1 MKLFKRRY
9 RIIKDNYLGYEVQ
22 SRMWF
27 LPIWIECSSEMGI
40 MTNTYRSI
48 EEAKEFIQNRVNGG
62 IPIMEYNPHLES
74 TDIPKLC
81 DPINNDLLELASWV
95 VEHKRSIFLDS
106 DIPKSSK
113 ENILLKLGYSNNML
127 N

>member
-1 MKLFKRRY
+1 MKSFKRRY
-9 RIIKDNYLGYEVQ
+9 RIVKDNYLGYEVQ
-22 SRMWF
+22 SRMWL
-27 LPIWIECSSEMGI
+27 LPFWFECNSGTYT
-40 MTNTYRSI
+40 TNTHSSI
-48 EEAKEFIQNRVNGG
+48 EEAKKFIQNRVNGG

>member
-1 MKLFKRRY
+1 MKSFKRRY
-9 RIIKDNYLGYEVQ
+9 RIVKDNYLGYEVQ

-27 LPIWIECSSEMGI
+27 LPFWFECNSGRDI
-40 MTNTYRSI
+40 ANTHSSI
-48 EEAKEFIQNRVNGG
+48 EEAKKFIQNRVNGG

-81 DPINNDLLELASWV
+81 DPINADLLELASWV

-106 DIPKSSK
+106 NIPKSSK